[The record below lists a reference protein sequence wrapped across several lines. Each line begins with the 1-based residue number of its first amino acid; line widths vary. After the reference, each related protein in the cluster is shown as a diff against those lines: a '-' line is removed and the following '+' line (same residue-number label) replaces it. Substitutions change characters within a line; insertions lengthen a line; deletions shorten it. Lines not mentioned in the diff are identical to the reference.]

1 MELGPFPMTPLEEIF
16 KVLLDRRP
24 DIRNS
29 IPRADDLADY
39 ISWMAEEFG
48 ETYRG
53 KFTLDSIPTPPVS
66 SGQHALAERMMRD
79 PMDRQAMSRFSAEF
93 ASQSEHWSIQ
103 TGRDISIGRM
113 LRYMPGQWHTSEYFE
128 VYYAP
133 KGRCTIY
140 FREENETLS
149 NGAVLIVAPGIL
161 HATPC
166 YADDAILFSIM
177 VRRSTFEQVFFR
189 QLPESSLLASFFRKA
204 LSGDD
209 EASWLY
215 FDTQADE
222 EVQSLCARMEQTF
235 RQAGS
240 YDKQMMNALLT
251 VFFILVL
258 KKFESTARLPR
269 SRDFFW
275 KRDYSAILSYIQENY
290 ADAGIED
297 VAKVFNYSTR
307 QISRIIK
314 DCLGL
319 SYARLILK
327 LRMERAADLLS
338 REEVSIAQAANQVGY
353 ADNSSFYRAFIQYY
367 GKTPGSYRQDRRKGQ
382 LAEL

>member
-1 MELGPFPMTPLEEIF
+1 MELGPFLMTPLEEIL
-16 KVLLDRRP
+16 KVLLAKRP
-24 DIRNS
+24 DVKNT
-29 IPRADDLADY
+29 IPEASGLTDY

-53 KFTLDSIPTPPVS
+53 KFTVDNILTLPES
-66 SGQHALAERMMRD
+66 SGQHTLAQRLIRD
-79 PMDRQAMSRFSAEF
+79 PMDRQAMASLSAEF

-103 TGRDISIGRM
+103 TGRDISISRM
-113 LRYMPGQWHTSEYFE
+113 LRYMPGQWHSSEYFE

-133 KGRCTIY
+133 EGPCTIH
-140 FREENETLS
+140 FREGNMTLS
-149 NGAVLIVAPGIL
+149 DGAILIVAPGIV

-177 VRRSTFEQVFFR
+177 VRRSTFEQVFWK

-215 FDTQADE
+215 FDTHSDE
-222 EVQSLCARMEQTF
+222 ELRDLCARMEQAF

-240 YDKQMMNALLT
+240 YDKQLMNALLT

-269 SRDFFW
+269 TGDFYW
-275 KRDYSAILSYIQENY
+275 KHEYSAILSFIQKHF

-297 VAKVFNYSTR
+297 VAREFNYSTR
-307 QISRIIK
+307 QISRILK

-319 SYARLILK
+319 SYAHLILK
-327 LRMERAADLLS
+327 LRMEQAAALLS
-338 REEVSIAQAANQVGY
+338 QGEMPIALVGSQVGY
-353 ADNSSFYRAFIQYY
+353 ADNSSFYRAFTQYY
-367 GKTPGSYRQDRRKGQ
+367 GKTPKDYRTGRR
-382 LAEL
+382 A